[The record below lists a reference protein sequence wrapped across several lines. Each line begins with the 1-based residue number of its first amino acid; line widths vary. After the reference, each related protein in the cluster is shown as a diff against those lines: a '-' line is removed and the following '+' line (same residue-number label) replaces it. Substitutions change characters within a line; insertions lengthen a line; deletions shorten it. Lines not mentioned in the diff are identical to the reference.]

1 MVTNTKRSWK
11 LQEFTAHKANV
22 NCLALGHKSG
32 RVLVTGGDDKKV
44 NLWAIGKENCI
55 MSLGGHTTP
64 VECVK
69 FCHTED
75 MVCAGSQA
83 GILKLWDLEAAKL
96 FRTLTSHKGG
106 IKCIDFHP
114 YGDVLAS
121 GSLDTSIKMWDNRNK
136 SCIFTYKG
144 HQQTVNSIKFSPDG
158 QWIASGGEE
167 GSVKIWDIRNGR
179 VLEDLNEHSGA
190 VTDVEFHPHEFL
202 LASSSAD
209 RSINFWDLENFHMVS
224 KTEKESSTIRC
235 LYFSL
240 DGKCLFGG
248 CAEQLKVYGWEP
260 ARTFDTVTVGWGK
273 VQDMT
278 TAQDQLIGAS
288 FFMTQV
294 SICVVDV
301 KKVSPFVAPSTSQQ
315 QTSQTSPFSHGQGIR
330 KSFSKQK
337 PKEAKQRKQ
346 EVETISEKYNAES
359 EDEASNPFIP
369 NVDDY
374 EAVFKPHRALNRSP
388 PLHPF
393 SEPTSEEDLSASSL
407 TPKLS
412 NKRANFSYADETNFE
427 VVTATQSVSL
437 PEHRVPSPVVPA
449 PKPVKY
455 QSQIHVSKSAAAAA
469 SSQHSS
475 GYSSLK
481 SSTSRETLRRA
492 NSCKNNA
499 STSTDSEPASKP
511 AQNHI
516 NWSES
521 SLPDI
526 TTSRLPKPP
535 PSYKRTLSNKPEDPA
550 VTETT
555 APVPYTTASDVSP
568 SSESHDNEII
578 PASCSSPVDLQ
589 LADFLPSS
597 YRNGLHSQQSHSNLS
612 ENEIITSLTRNHE
625 MVLTILKIRQRN
637 LQIVYSL
644 WHNQDLKCALEGA
657 VSMNDQA
664 VLVDVLSAINKRPSL
679 WNLDICVVLLPAIH
693 NLLHSKYEMYMTVCC
708 DSLKLMLKNFASV
721 IRTNVQWSAP
731 TLGVDISKE
740 ERYAKC
746 VKCYESLIAIRTFLL
761 KRQTMQGKLGQS
773 FREVQTLLYSIEK

>member
-1 MVTNTKRSWK
+1 MATNSKRSWK
-11 LQEFTAHKANV
+11 LQEFMAHGANV

-44 NLWAIGKENCI
+44 NLWAIGKQNCI

-83 GILKLWDLEAAKL
+83 GVLKLWDLEAAKL
-96 FRTLTSHKGG
+96 FRSLTGHKSG

-114 YGDVLAS
+114 YGDILAS

-179 VLEDLNEHSGA
+179 VLEELNEHAGA

-209 RSINFWDLENFHMVS
+209 RTIDFWDLENFHMVS
-224 KTEKESSTIRC
+224 KTEKESSIRC
-235 LYFSL
+235 LHFSL
-240 DGKCLFGG
+240 DGKCLFAG

-260 ARTFDTVTVGWGK
+260 ARIFDTVTIGWGK
-273 VQDMT
+273 VQDMA

-288 FFMTQV
+288 FSTTQV
-294 SICVVDV
+294 LICVVDI
-301 KKVSPFVAPSTSQQ
+301 KKVSPFAPASRTSQP
-315 QTSQTSPFSHGQGIR
+315 SPFARGQGIR
-330 KSFSKQK
+330 KSFNKQK
-337 PKEAKQRKQ
+337 PKETKRKT
-346 EVETISEKYNAES
+346 EVEPIAEKYDAES
-359 EDEASNPFIP
+359 EDESSNPFIP

-407 TPKLS
+407 TPNLS
-412 NKRANFSYADETNFE
+412 TKRSNFSYADETSFE
-427 VVTATQSVSL
+427 VVTASQSVSL
-437 PEHRVPSPVVPA
+437 PEHRVPSPVVSVA
-449 PKPVKY
+449 KPLKY
-455 QSQIHVSKSAAAAA
+455 QSQLHVLQSNTTKSALPI
-469 SSQHSS
+469 SQHSS

-481 SSTSRETLRRA
+481 SSSSRQTLRRA
-492 NSCKNNA
+492 NSCKNNITA
-499 STSTDSEPASKP
+499 EVDFEPPTRVADNHFNRSEP
-511 AQNHI
+511 
-516 NWSES
+516 
-521 SLPDI
+521 SLPDVTARPYKASPAYKRSQSTKSTI
-526 TTSRLPKPP
+526 EEKPSAVEPAAVPYKDATTS
-535 PSYKRTLSNKPEDPA
+535 
-550 VTETT
+550 
-555 APVPYTTASDVSP
+555 
-568 SSESHDNEII
+568 DNHHSEII
-578 PASCSSPVDLQ
+578 PASCDSSVNLQ
-589 LADFLPSS
+589 LEDFLPSS
-597 YRNGLHSQQSHSNLS
+597 YRNGSHSQQSHSNLS
-612 ENEIITSLTRNHE
+612 ENEIISSLTRNHE

-657 VSMNDQA
+657 VTMNDQA
-664 VLVDVLSAINKRPSL
+664 VLVDVLTAINKRPSL

-693 NLLHSKYEMYMTVCC
+693 NLLHSKYEMYMSVCC
-708 DSLKLMLKNFASV
+708 DSLKLILKNFASV
-721 IRTNVQWSAP
+721 IRTNVQWSSP
-731 TLGVDISKE
+731 TIGVDISKE
-740 ERYAKC
+740 ERYSKC

-773 FREVQTLLYSIEK
+773 FREIQTLLYSIEK

>member
-1 MVTNTKRSWK
+1 MATNTKRSWK
-11 LQEFTAHKANV
+11 LQEFTAHHANV

-44 NLWAIGKENCI
+44 NLWAIGKDTCI

-69 FCHTED
+69 FCHSED
-75 MVCAGSQA
+75 AVCAGSQA

-114 YGDVLAS
+114 YNELLAS
-121 GSLDTSIKMWDNRNK
+121 GSLDTSIKMWDNRSK
-136 SCIFTYKG
+136 SCIFTYRG

-209 RSINFWDLENFHMVS
+209 RSINIWDLENFLIVS
-224 KTEKESSTIRC
+224 KTEKESSVIRC
-235 LYFSL
+235 LHFSSQG
-240 DGKCLFGG
+240 DDDEEPQCLFGG
-248 CAEQLKVYGWEP
+248 CAEVLKVYGWEP
-260 ARTFDTVTVGWGK
+260 ARTFDTITVNWGK
-273 VQDMT
+273 VQDMA

-288 FFMTQV
+288 FFMAQV
-294 SICVVDV
+294 SIYVVDI
-301 KKVSPFVAPSTSQQ
+301 KKLSPFIAPASHTSQ
-315 QTSQTSPFSHGQGIR
+315 SSSFSHGQSIR
-330 KSFSKQK
+330 KSFNKQK
-337 PKEAKQRKQ
+337 PKEVKRKK
-346 EVETISEKYNAES
+346 EVETISEKYDAES
-359 EDEASNPFIP
+359 EDESSNPFIP
-369 NVDDY
+369 NVNDY
-374 EAVFKPHRALNRSP
+374 EAVFKPQRSLNRSP

-407 TPKLS
+407 TPNLS
-412 NKRANFSYADETNFE
+412 KKRANFTYADETTFE

-455 QSQIHVSKSAAAAA
+455 QSQIHVSNSKSA
-469 SSQHSS
+469 SNSQLSS

-499 STSTDSEPASKP
+499 STSTDFEPTSKL
-511 AQNHI
+511 AENHI
-516 NWSES
+516 NRSES
-521 SLPDI
+521 SMPEI
-526 TTSRLPKPP
+526 TSRLPKPP
-535 PSYKRTLSNKPEDPA
+535 PVYKRTFSNKSEDPPLA
-550 VTETT
+550 DT
-555 APVPYTTASDVSP
+555 APVPYTNNATT
-568 SSESHDNEII
+568 SETHDNDII
-578 PASCSSPVDLQ
+578 PASCNSPVDLH

-612 ENEIITSLTRNHE
+612 ENEIISSLTRNHE

-644 WHNQDLKCALEGA
+644 WHNQDLKCAIEGA

-693 NLLHSKYEMYMTVCC
+693 NLLHSKYEMYMSVCC
-708 DSLKLMLKNFASV
+708 DSLKVILKNFAQV
-721 IRTNVQWSAP
+721 IKTNVQWSSP
-731 TLGVDISKE
+731 TIGTDISKE

-746 VKCYESLIAIRTFLL
+746 VKCYDSLIAIRTFLL